1 MVMQR
6 SSPDKNIA
14 SKVEGDGL
22 PAVEPN
28 GRLTCGNVG
37 GGGGD
42 FGVMV
47 EGAGD
52 FVDMGGG
59 GGDLIEPEEEG
70 EETESAAGE
79 EAGIG
84 VGIEDGTGAGS
95 DVEGVEGIGGVEGV
109 EGVEAVGGVDTPVDP
124 VKSIWPATNPPQFQL
139 PTLVCPI

>member
-1 MVMQR
+1 MQR

-22 PAVEPN
+22 PVVEPN

-59 GGDLIEPEEEG
+59 GGGDLIEREGEG

-95 DVEGVEGIGGVEGV
+95 DVEGVEEVEGIGGVEGV
-109 EGVEAVGGVDTPVDP
+109 EGVGGVDTPVDP
-124 VKSIWPATNPPQFQL
+124 VKSTWPATNTPQFQL
-139 PTLVCPI
+139 PTLRCPI